1 MKVLPMKTFL
11 LVTMIFMSSDTSEHS
26 SSYIVMCVRI
36 SFSLVS

>member
-1 MKVLPMKTFL
+1 MKLLPVKIFL
-11 LVTMIFMSSDTSEHS
+11 LATMIFMSSDTSEHS